1 MSLLRESVWIIKG
14 EALVRKVIQNCSF
27 CKQRRVTPQSPIMSN
42 LPEARLAI
50 NQSPSTNTG
59 INYFGPLTEDVH
71 VQQMELL
78 RDMELFLLV

>member
-1 MSLLRESVWIIKG
+1 
-14 EALVRKVIQNCSF
+14 
-27 CKQRRVTPQSPIMSN
+27 MSN